1 MIERIIIKNFKG
13 IKEADISFHDK
24 INVIVG
30 NNGVGKSTLIEAI
43 SLTLGHGIGQLE
55 ITQYLFH
62 ESTWKDFESNKVLP
76 EIIIELYFNKDFPAE
91 YSGKNNSLSIF
102 SSGIRVRIACD
113 NSYLSLFQEQKEQ
126 YKHIPCEFYT
136 IERCWFSGDN
146 VKQLLVPYVPWII
159 DSSSNT
165 FNNKANQLAT
175 RLISYKLSESERV
188 QVKGCL
194 RTLREHFEGNTKV
207 NVINCSLNDK
217 IKDISPDFKLTVD
230 LTTKMAWNTILCPV
244 LKEIPF
250 SQIGLGDQCIIN
262 TLLSIDPSSNDDKK
276 KKILII
282 EEPESHLSHTK
293 MYELLS
299 YLSGFDG
306 QMFVS
311 THSSFVANKLSLNN
325 LIVLGKSSGI
335 IQSQRISDF
344 IDINGAADFWH
355 NGKIIGND
363 AKNDNKVYV
372 VKTFETYFYNGE
384 TRIPGSGIS
393 KKEITATVRFI
404 KKNSGY
410 AKAFQESNIA
420 YSNSIQIESSESNRE
435 QMVSIISK
443 DNGKGGEPTS
453 NNMEYGGYIS
463 NGNVVEV
470 ESGLLSNPK
479 TQSMATIMLPSDKST
494 FHSHP
499 SGTIIENRSSSTN
512 TINVKTA
519 QIIYSFSQCPSTID
533 INNAGQFTHYVF
545 GRSDSNVY
553 VYTSAG
559 IQAVIPLK
567 YFVKPKQR

>member
-1 MIERIIIKNFKG
+1 MIILQSSAFIVEIPKDTETTIASMVDKSSRITVTVTSPNRWHF
-13 IKEADISFHDK
+13 
-24 INVIVG
+24 
-30 NNGVGKSTLIEAI
+30 
-43 SLTLGHGIGQLE
+43 
-55 ITQYLFH
+55 
-62 ESTWKDFESNKVLP
+62 
-76 EIIIELYFNKDFPAE
+76 
-91 YSGKNNSLSIF
+91 SGKESQSFLYANIPLLDFGARMYNPA
-102 SSGIRVRIACD
+102 IARWTAAD
-113 NSYLSLFQEQKEQ
+113 
-126 YKHIPCEFYT
+126 P
-136 IERCWFSGDN
+136 
-146 VKQLLVPYVPWII
+146 
-159 DSSSNT
+159 
-165 FNNKANQLAT
+165 
-175 RLISYKLSESERV
+175 LSE
-188 QVKGCL
+188 KYYG
-194 RTLREHFEGNTKV
+194 
-207 NVINCSLNDK
+207 
-217 IKDISPDFKLTVD
+217 ISPYSF
-230 LTTKMAWNTILCPV
+230 C
-244 LKEIPF
+244 
-250 SQIGLGDQCIIN
+250 
-262 TLLSIDPSSNDDKK
+262 
-276 KKILII
+276 
-282 EEPESHLSHTK
+282 
-293 MYELLS
+293 
-299 YLSGFDG
+299 
-306 QMFVS
+306 
-311 THSSFVANKLSLNN
+311 HSSPIN
-325 LIVLGKSSGI
+325 
-335 IQSQRISDF
+335 F

>member
-276 KKILII
+276 KK
-282 EEPESHLSHTK
+282 S
-293 MYELLS
+293 
-299 YLSGFDG
+299 
-306 QMFVS
+306 
-311 THSSFVANKLSLNN
+311 
-325 LIVLGKSSGI
+325 
-335 IQSQRISDF
+335 
-344 IDINGAADFWH
+344 
-355 NGKIIGND
+355 
-363 AKNDNKVYV
+363 
-372 VKTFETYFYNGE
+372 
-384 TRIPGSGIS
+384 
-393 KKEITATVRFI
+393 
-404 KKNSGY
+404 
-410 AKAFQESNIA
+410 
-420 YSNSIQIESSESNRE
+420 
-435 QMVSIISK
+435 
-443 DNGKGGEPTS
+443 
-453 NNMEYGGYIS
+453 
-463 NGNVVEV
+463 
-470 ESGLLSNPK
+470 
-479 TQSMATIMLPSDKST
+479 
-494 FHSHP
+494 
-499 SGTIIENRSSSTN
+499 
-512 TINVKTA
+512 
-519 QIIYSFSQCPSTID
+519 
-533 INNAGQFTHYVF
+533 
-545 GRSDSNVY
+545 
-553 VYTSAG
+553 
-559 IQAVIPLK
+559 
-567 YFVKPKQR
+567 

>member
-1 MIERIIIKNFKG
+1 MVR
-13 IKEADISFHDK
+13 
-24 INVIVG
+24 
-30 NNGVGKSTLIEAI
+30 
-43 SLTLGHGIGQLE
+43 LG
-55 ITQYLFH
+55 
-62 ESTWKDFESNKVLP
+62 
-76 EIIIELYFNKDFPAE
+76 
-91 YSGKNNSLSIF
+91 
-102 SSGIRVRIACD
+102 
-113 NSYLSLFQEQKEQ
+113 FQ
-126 YKHIPCEFYT
+126 
-136 IERCWFSGDN
+136 
-146 VKQLLVPYVPWII
+146 
-159 DSSSNT
+159 
-165 FNNKANQLAT
+165 A
-175 RLISYKLSESERV
+175 
-188 QVKGCL
+188 
-194 RTLREHFEGNTKV
+194 
-207 NVINCSLNDK
+207 
-217 IKDISPDFKLTVD
+217 
-230 LTTKMAWNTILCPV
+230 PV
-244 LKEIPF
+244 F
-250 SQIGLGDQCIIN
+250 Q
-262 TLLSIDPSSNDDKK
+262 
-276 KKILII
+276 
-282 EEPESHLSHTK
+282 
-293 MYELLS
+293 
-299 YLSGFDG
+299 
-306 QMFVS
+306 
-311 THSSFVANKLSLNN
+311 
-325 LIVLGKSSGI
+325 
-335 IQSQRISDF
+335 
-344 IDINGAADFWH
+344 
-355 NGKIIGND
+355 
-363 AKNDNKVYV
+363 
-372 VKTFETYFYNGE
+372 
-384 TRIPGSGIS
+384 

>member
-1 MIERIIIKNFKG
+1 MVCFDTVTLDCAVTSAGRIARETSAAGTVSYRPLIHLRDHLGSVRSVIDGDTGTVVETSDYYPLGKR
-13 IKEADISFHDK
+13 IPISTDPEHAEGSQHTVEPT
-24 INVIVG
+24 VISAS
-30 NNGVGKSTLIEAI
+30 ST
-43 SLTLGHGIGQLE
+43 SSPNRW
-55 ITQYLFH
+55 LF
-62 ESTWKDFESNKVLP
+62 
-76 EIIIELYFNKDFPAE
+76 
-91 YSGKNNSLSIF
+91 SGKESQSILNASIPLLDF
-102 SSGIRVRIACD
+102 GARMYNPAIARWTAAD
-113 NSYLSLFQEQKEQ
+113 
-126 YKHIPCEFYT
+126 P
-136 IERCWFSGDN
+136 
-146 VKQLLVPYVPWII
+146 
-159 DSSSNT
+159 
-165 FNNKANQLAT
+165 
-175 RLISYKLSESERV
+175 LSE
-188 QVKGCL
+188 KYYG
-194 RTLREHFEGNTKV
+194 
-207 NVINCSLNDK
+207 
-217 IKDISPDFKLTVD
+217 ISPYSF
-230 LTTKMAWNTILCPV
+230 C
-244 LKEIPF
+244 
-250 SQIGLGDQCIIN
+250 
-262 TLLSIDPSSNDDKK
+262 
-276 KKILII
+276 
-282 EEPESHLSHTK
+282 
-293 MYELLS
+293 
-299 YLSGFDG
+299 
-306 QMFVS
+306 
-311 THSSFVANKLSLNN
+311 HSSPIN
-325 LIVLGKSSGI
+325 
-335 IQSQRISDF
+335 F

>member
-335 IQSQRISDF
+335 IQSQRISDLEDYDF
-344 IDINGAADFWH
+344 FAKVPNYPTLRVALCDKAILVEGPTDEMVVLYPVAAIGCDILHILLDLRHDALCLADSFRVGR
-355 NGKIIGND
+355 NLTLRTD
-363 AKNDNKVYV
+363 ALFLEYGLFFLQLHDFV
-372 VKTFETYFYNGE
+372 VELGLVQK
-384 TRIPGSGIS
+384 
-393 KKEITATVRFI
+393 
-404 KKNSGY
+404 
-410 AKAFQESNIA
+410 
-420 YSNSIQIESSESNRE
+420 
-435 QMVSIISK
+435 VSIS
-443 DNGKGGEPTS
+443 
-453 NNMEYGGYIS
+453 
-463 NGNVVEV
+463 
-470 ESGLLSNPK
+470 
-479 TQSMATIMLPSDKST
+479 
-494 FHSHP
+494 
-499 SGTIIENRSSSTN
+499 
-512 TINVKTA
+512 
-519 QIIYSFSQCPSTID
+519 
-533 INNAGQFTHYVF
+533 
-545 GRSDSNVY
+545 
-553 VYTSAG
+553 
-559 IQAVIPLK
+559 
-567 YFVKPKQR
+567 